1 MLLIGLTGGIA
12 AGKST
17 VSRLLAERGAEIV
30 DADQIARL
38 VVQPGEPAWHKIREH
53 FGADVIAEDGAIDR
67 QKLAERVFA
76 DPAKVALLNE
86 ITHPAILERIA
97 DQLEALAGKDVIAV
111 LDAALLIETGLD
123 AGVDLVLVV
132 NAPREAQIERL
143 EAKGVDRAHATAR
156 IAAQADERQR
166 LERADIVIDN
176 DGTLAELETAV
187 DAVWE
192 ELSRRLAGGPAEQG
206 RLRPDRSQ

>member
-17 VSRLLAERGAEIV
+17 VSRLFAERGAEIV
-30 DADQIARL
+30 DADLIARQ

-53 FGADVIAEDGAIDR
+53 FGADVVGEDGAIDR

-76 DPAKVALLNE
+76 DPAKVTLLNE

-111 LDAALLIETGLD
+111 LDAALLVETGLD
-123 AGVDLVLVV
+123 AGVDVVVVV

-176 DGTLAELETAV
+176 DGTLPQLEAAV
-187 DAVWE
+187 GQVWE
-192 ELSRRLAGGPAEQG
+192 ELSRRLAEG
-206 RLRPDRSQ
+206 RADQRQPG

>member
-17 VSRLLAERGAEIV
+17 VSALLAEHGAEIV

-38 VVQPGEPAWHKIREH
+38 VVLPGEPAWHKIREH

-67 QKLAERVFA
+67 HKLAERAFA
-76 DPAKVALLNE
+76 DPGKVALLNE

-97 DQLEALAGKDVIAV
+97 DQLEALAGKDVVAV
-111 LDAALLIETGLD
+111 LDAPLLIETGLD
-123 AGVDLVLVV
+123 AGVDLVVVV

-143 EAKGVDRAHATAR
+143 EAKGIDRAQATAR

-166 LERADIVIDN
+166 LERADVVIDN
-176 DGTLAELETAV
+176 DGTLPELEAKV

-192 ELSRRLAGGPAEQG
+192 ALSRRLTEGPDE
-206 RLRPDRSQ
+206 RDRRRPDASQ